1 MSVHKVQQVS
11 RVQWDRRD
19 LPVCK
24 GYKDLKEM
32 LVNKDR
38 PVPKAQTEHKD
49 FKEYQDLTVHKGQ
62 LELKE
67 MQGLKVPKA
76 SRGSKVQELKAHKE
90 VLDFKEPKG
99 LLLLLQRRLGL
110 RI

>member
-1 MSVHKVQQVS
+1 
-11 RVQWDRRD
+11 
-19 LPVCK
+19 
-24 GYKDLKEM
+24 
-32 LVNKDR
+32 
-38 PVPKAQTEHKD
+38 
-49 FKEYQDLTVHKGQ
+49 